1 MTHSIPPV
9 KELLN
14 LTGKV
19 AIVTGASQGI
29 GASIVTRLAEAGA
42 KTVVH
47 YRNNKADAQSV
58 LQNIHSQGGDA
69 IAHSCDLGSEDG
81 VNGLIEATVSKFGR
95 LDIMVNN
102 AGIFPV
108 QALLDLSHEEWR
120 AMYSANVES
129 AFLCTKLAAKT
140 MQETGGGELCDGSII
155 NITSITATSPA
166 AAHSHY
172 NSSKAALLMFTRS
185 AAQELGPLGIRV
197 NAVSPGLTN
206 RAGLDEAWPEGVN
219 SWNKKAPLVRL
230 GEPDDIAD
238 ACLFL
243 ASPAARFIT
252 GNNLIV
258 DGGMMSATL
267 Y

>member
-1 MTHSIPPV
+1 MSHPIPAV
-9 KELLN
+9 RDLLN
-14 LTGKV
+14 LNGKV

-29 GASIVTRLAEAGA
+29 GASIASRLSEAGA
-42 KTVVH
+42 RTIVH
-47 YRNNKADAQSV
+47 YRNNKTDAERV
-58 LQNIHSQGGDA
+58 LEGIRSAGGHA
-69 IAHSCDLGSEDG
+69 ITHGCDLSSEEG
-81 VNGLIEATVSKFGR
+81 ARGLIDAATSEFGQ
-95 LDIMVNN
+95 LDILVNN

-108 QALLDLSHEEWR
+108 KPLLEMSHEEWN

-129 AFLCTKLAAKT
+129 AFLCTKLAAKSMRDKKSENARGT
-140 MQETGGGELCDGSII
+140 II
-155 NITSITATSPA
+155 NITSISGTSPA
-166 AAHSHY
+166 PAHSHY

-185 AAQELGPLGIRV
+185 TAQELGPFGIRV

-206 RAGLDEAWPEGVN
+206 REGLEDAWPEGVN
-219 SWNKKAPLVRL
+219 SWLDKAPLGRL
-230 GEPDDIAD
+230 GEPGDIAD

-258 DGGMMSATL
+258 DGGMMSTTL

>member
-1 MTHSIPPV
+1 MSHPIPAV
-9 KELLN
+9 GNLLN

-19 AIVTGASQGI
+19 AIITGASQGI
-29 GASIVTRLAEAGA
+29 GASIARRLAEAGA

-47 YRNNKADAQSV
+47 YRNNKADAERVLEEIRSV
-58 LQNIHSQGGDA
+58 DGQA
-69 IAHSCDLGSEDG
+69 ITHGCDLSTEKGAE
-81 VNGLIEATVSKFGR
+81 GLIGAATSEFGQ

-108 QALLDLSHEEWR
+108 KPLLEMSHEEWS

-129 AFLCTKLAAKT
+129 AFLCTKLAAKSMREQKPT
-140 MQETGGGELCDGSII
+140 HVQGTVI
-155 NITSITATSPA
+155 NITSITGTSPA

-185 AAQELGPLGIRV
+185 AAQELGAFGIRV

-206 RAGLDEAWPEGVN
+206 RAGLEQAWPEGVK
-219 SWNKKAPLVRL
+219 SWHDKAPLGRL
-230 GEPDDIAD
+230 GEPEDIAD

-258 DGGMMSATL
+258 DGGMMSTTL

>member
-1 MTHSIPPV
+1 MPHTIPSV
-9 KELLN
+9 GELLD
-14 LTGKV
+14 LSGKV
-19 AIVTGASQGI
+19 AVVTGASQGI

-47 YRNNKADAQSV
+47 YRNNKTEAEAV
-58 LQNIHSQGGDA
+58 LQNIHAKGGDA
-69 IAHSCDLGSEDG
+69 IAHSCDLSSEDG
-81 VNGLIEATVSKFGR
+81 VAGLIEASISRFGR

-108 QALLDLSHEEWR
+108 QALLDLSLEEWK

-129 AFLCTKLAAKT
+129 AYLCTRLAAIK
-140 MQETGGGELCDGSII
+140 MRDQENCGGSII
-155 NITSITATSPA
+155 NITSISGSSPA
-166 AAHSHY
+166 PAHSHY
-172 NSSKAALLMFTRS
+172 NSSKAALIMFTRS
-185 AAQELGPLGIRV
+185 AAQELGAHDIRV

-206 RAGLDEAWPEGVN
+206 RAGLDEAWPDGVN
-219 SWNKKAPLVRL
+219 RWKSQVPLARL

-243 ASPAARFIT
+243 ASRASRFIT